1 MGVIC
6 DSILDRLLVT
16 CPIEIV
22 IHIMKYDGRVK
33 YRNGIWMY
41 QIDSDDPRYTLLSKM
56 PKFHKNL
63 CIINTQW
70 ESIVRLSRD
79 KTFIVHQ
86 KKFDPTDETVWDSK
100 EYTQTTN
107 YLSKTNHAGSQQP
120 IIYKYCYFELIVR
133 NTNSTSYSAYNT
145 HEYIRY

>member
-1 MGVIC
+1 MEVIC
-6 DSILDRLLVT
+6 NSILDRLFFAV
-16 CPIEIV
+16 PIEMV

-41 QIDSDDPRYTLLSKM
+41 QIDSDNPRYTLLNKI
-56 PKFHKNL
+56 PKFYKNL
-63 CIINTQW
+63 CIVDTQW
-70 ESIVRLSRD
+70 ESVARLSRV

-86 KKFDPTDETVWDSK
+86 KKFDPADETVWDSK

-107 YLSKTNHAGSQQP
+107 YLSKTSHAGSHQP
-120 IIYKYCYFELIVR
+120 IIYKYCYFETIVR
-133 NTNSTSYSAYNT
+133 NENSISYSAYNT